1 MNALSK
7 KDILLDTQRTL
18 EHLAYMGYTYHS
30 GEENQL
36 NALIF
41 SQERKVDLAK
51 KQTNRTVYRCH
62 VIGTYIKCRKI
73 LKLPKKKRKF
83 KIKLNFF

>member
-1 MNALSK
+1 
-7 KDILLDTQRTL
+7 
-18 EHLAYMGYTYHS
+18 MGYTYHS

-62 VIGTYIKCRKI
+62 VIGIKSRKKGPD
-73 LKLPKKKRKF
+73 LS
-83 KIKLNFF
+83 KITTAK